1 MHFFS
6 RCCLHGSFIHTKT
19 YFKQLTIY
27 NWCEVGN
34 VMMRDMECR
43 NLIIKNSMNVFGK
56 IMQYGILINII
67 FTQKDIL
74 GCRLSAKYI
83 WDYCWVSQETP
94 WKLPMPWSKLREQDK
109 KPKHS
114 KEYSELLRFY
124 AKAHRVQE
132 KLSKQPTKEAFY
144 VFFVWFLN
152 LHEDVNQ
159 SVF

>member
-1 MHFFS
+1 MYMIQGNPASQPDFDSCHIFWIKYLCNVLKS
-6 RCCLHGSFIHTKT
+6 ASLHWK
-19 YFKQLTIY
+19 
-27 NWCEVGN
+27 
-34 VMMRDMECR
+34 
-43 NLIIKNSMNVFGK
+43 
-56 IMQYGILINII
+56 GILLWLLINII
-67 FTQKDIL
+67 FTQEDIL